1 MPFPSAE
8 ADSIARAHDRD
19 MTTPAV
25 ALLGTGTMGS
35 AMARSMRRAGL
46 PVRAWNRTRS
56 KAEPLRDV
64 GVVVA
69 DSPTEAAQGAD
80 IVMTMLF
87 DIAPV
92 VDAIRQAAPAPG
104 TLWLQT
110 STVGIN
116 DVQTAAEVAEELGV
130 VLVDSPVL
138 GTRQPAENGEL
149 VVLAS
154 GPDDARE
161 KAAPVF
167 DAIGSRTLWVGAVG
181 QGTRLKMVANAWVLS
196 LTSAIAQSVA
206 LAEGLGLDPQSFLD
220 AIAGGATDTPYA
232 HVKGPAMITHEYPVA
247 FALAAALKD
256 AGLILEA
263 LGDAG
268 VPDVLGAA
276 VHRILSAAAERVD
289 PAAVDLA
296 AAVEALRPPR
306 G

>member
-1 MPFPSAE
+1 
-8 ADSIARAHDRD
+8 
-19 MTTPAV
+19 MTTPVV

-46 PVRAWNRTRS
+46 SVRAWNRTRT
-56 KAEPLRDV
+56 KAEPLVDA

-69 DSPTEAAQGAD
+69 DSPADAVQGAD
-80 IVMTMLF
+80 IVLTMLF
-87 DIAPV
+87 DIDGV

-104 TLWLQT
+104 ALWLQA
-110 STVGIN
+110 STVGIG
-116 DVQTAAEVAEELGV
+116 DVQTAVEVAEELGLV
-130 VLVDSPVL
+130 MVDSPVL
-138 GTRQPAENGEL
+138 GTRQPAEKGDL

-161 KAAPVF
+161 QAAFVF
-167 DAIGSRTLWVGAVG
+167 DAIGSRTLWLGGVG

-196 LTSAIAQSVA
+196 LTTAIAQSVA
-206 LAEGLGLDPQSFLD
+206 MAEGLGLDPQSFLA

-232 HVKGPAMITHEYPVA
+232 QVKGPAMVKQEYPIA
-247 FALAAALKD
+247 FSLAAALKD

-263 LGDAG
+263 LDKAR

-276 VHRILSAAAERVD
+276 VHRILSTAAERVD
-289 PAAVDLA
+289 PTAVDLA
-296 AAVEALRPPR
+296 AAVEALRPQR

>member
-1 MPFPSAE
+1 
-8 ADSIARAHDRD
+8 
-19 MTTPAV
+19 V
-25 ALLGTGTMGS
+25 
-35 AMARSMRRAGL
+35 
-46 PVRAWNRTRS
+46 
-56 KAEPLRDV
+56 RDV

-69 DSPTEAAQGAD
+69 DSPAEAAQGAE

-87 DIAPV
+87 DIAAV

-110 STVGIN
+110 STVGIK
-116 DVQTAAEVAEELGV
+116 DVQAAADVAAELGL

-138 GTRQPAENGEL
+138 GTRQPAEKGEL

-167 DAIGSRTLWVGAVG
+167 DAIGGRTLWVGALG

-196 LTSAIAQSVA
+196 LITAIAQSVA
-206 LAEGLGLDPQSFLD
+206 MAEGLGLDPKSFLD
-220 AIAGGATDTPYA
+220 AIAGGPTDTPYA
-232 HVKGPAMITHEYPVA
+232 RIKGPAMIEHEYPIA

-263 LGDAG
+263 LGEAG
-268 VPDVLGAA
+268 VPEVLGAA
-276 VHRILSAAAERVD
+276 VHRILSTAAERVD

-296 AAVEALRPPR
+296 AAVEALRPQR
-306 G
+306 D

>member
-1 MPFPSAE
+1 
-8 ADSIARAHDRD
+8 
-19 MTTPAV
+19 MTTPVV

-64 GVVVA
+64 GVVIT
-69 DSPTEAAQGAD
+69 DSPAEAAQGAD
-80 IVMTMLF
+80 IVVTMLF
-87 DIAPV
+87 DIAAV

-110 STVGIN
+110 STVGIK
-116 DVQTAAEVAEELGV
+116 DVQTAAGVAEELGL

-138 GTRQPAENGEL
+138 GTRQPAEKGEL

-161 KAAPVF
+161 QSAPVF
-167 DAIGSRTLWVGAVG
+167 DAIGSRTLWIGPVG
-181 QGTRLKMVANAWVLS
+181 QGTRLKLVVNAWVLS
-196 LTSAIAQSVA
+196 LTSGIAQSVA
-206 LAEGLGLDPQSFLD
+206 LADGLGLDPQLFLD
-220 AIAGGATDTPYA
+220 AIAGGPTDTPYA
-232 HVKGPAMITHEYPVA
+232 HIKAPAMTKHEYPIA

-263 LGDAG
+263 LREAG
-268 VPDVLGAA
+268 VPEVLGAA
-276 VHRILSAAAERVD
+276 VHRILSTAAQRVD

-296 AAVEALRPPR
+296 AAVEALRPQR

>member
-1 MPFPSAE
+1 
-8 ADSIARAHDRD
+8 
-19 MTTPAV
+19 MTTPVV

-46 PVRAWNRTRS
+46 SVRAWNRTRS
-56 KAEPLRDV
+56 RAEPLRDV
-64 GVVVA
+64 GVVLT
-69 DSPTEAAQGAD
+69 DSPAEAAQGAD
-80 IVMTMLF
+80 IVVTMLF
-87 DIAPV
+87 DIAAV

-110 STVGIN
+110 STVGVK
-116 DVQTAAEVAEELGV
+116 DVSTAAEVAEELGL

-138 GTRQPAENGEL
+138 GTRQPAEKGEL

-161 KAAPVF
+161 QSAPVF
-167 DAIGSRTLWVGAVG
+167 DAIGSRTLWIGPVG
-181 QGTRLKMVANAWVLS
+181 QGTRLKLVVNAWVLS
-196 LTSAIAQSVA
+196 LTSGIAQSVA
-206 LAEGLGLDPQSFLD
+206 LADGLGLEPQLFLD
-220 AIAGGATDTPYA
+220 AIAGGPTDTPYA
-232 HVKGPAMITHEYPVA
+232 HIKAPAMIKHEYPIA

-263 LGDAG
+263 LREAG
-268 VPDVLGAA
+268 VPEVLGEA
-276 VHRILSAAAERVD
+276 VHRILSTAAERVD

-296 AAVEALRPPR
+296 AAVEAFRRPAS